1 MIAVEVRTASGRWCS
16 GFELV
21 SFNPDGTATIYSTRT
36 GTIRC
41 LPQWQWRDPAEL
53 EALGA
58 PCARG

>member
-1 MIAVEVRTASGRWCS
+1 MIAVEVRTSSGRWCP
-16 GFELV
+16 GFELLR
-21 SFNPDGTATIYSTRT
+21 FNPDGTATIRSNRT
-36 GTIRC
+36 GSSRK

>member
-1 MIAVEVRTASGRWCS
+1 MIAVHVRSASGRWCP
-16 GFELV
+16 GFELL
-21 SFNPDGTATIYSTRT
+21 SFNPDGTATIRSTRT
-36 GTIRC
+36 GSSRN